1 MRFNLGY
8 ISSSFKSSLFLTIFT
23 LLIVLPHSAY
33 GIKFELPASRY
44 PVPKCIWN
52 TAHEHALII
61 VTANVGPGAKQRID
75 ISVVDGSQHKN
86 VYLSKRDINGE
97 TRLAVTSH
105 AHGDVGVCFTN
116 TLDSSK
122 SAITR
127 TLNFWLS
134 LILSSFTAA
143 SSSEAGK
150 SVRIIDLDVDIGADA
165 VDYK

>member
-1 MRFNLGY
+1 M
-8 ISSSFKSSLFLTIFT
+8 
-23 LLIVLPHSAY
+23 
-33 GIKFELPASRY
+33 
-44 PVPKCIWN
+44 
-52 TAHEHALII
+52 
-61 VTANVGPGAKQRID
+61 TANVGPGAKQRID

-122 SAITR
+122 SKIAITR